1 MKFCVNCANFVLQDK
16 LEHRPDLGLCS
27 RVDGKRDPV
36 TGAWEDGR
44 QFQWAKVVRSSYAT
58 PGESFCGS
66 EGKYW
71 VEKSTDEKPAKR
83 SESFIVDGGNW
94 IHDIHKGGSSD
105 V

>member
-44 QFQWAKVVRSSYAT
+44 QFQWAKVVRSSYA
-58 PGESFCGS
+58 PSCGPAYCGP

-71 VEKSTDEKPAKR
+71 VAK
-83 SESFIVDGGNW
+83 EEDGHVGF
-94 IHDIHKGGSSD
+94 
-105 V
+105 

>member
-71 VEKSTDEKPAKR
+71 VAK
-83 SESFIVDGGNW
+83 EEDGHVGF
-94 IHDIHKGGSSD
+94 
-105 V
+105 